1 MISLEDEIF
10 NYSNTLADVKDF
22 SPDYIL
28 KLNIND
34 KFFITANHVEI
45 EDNEWVY
52 NIALYNEDEL
62 IDSIYCDKLQE
73 ELEDIIFFLIEEYIS
88 EFI

>member
-10 NYSNTLADVKDF
+10 NYSNVLADVKEYN
-22 SPDYIL
+22 PDYNL

-34 KFFITANHVEI
+34 KFFITSNHVEI

-52 NIALYNEDEL
+52 NIALYNKDEL

>member
-22 SPDYIL
+22 NPDYNL

-34 KFFITANHVEI
+34 KFFITANHVKI

-52 NIALYNEDEL
+52 NIALYNGEEL
-62 IDSIYCDKLQE
+62 IDSIYCNKLQE
-73 ELEDIIFFLIEEYIS
+73 ELEDIIFFLIEEYIN